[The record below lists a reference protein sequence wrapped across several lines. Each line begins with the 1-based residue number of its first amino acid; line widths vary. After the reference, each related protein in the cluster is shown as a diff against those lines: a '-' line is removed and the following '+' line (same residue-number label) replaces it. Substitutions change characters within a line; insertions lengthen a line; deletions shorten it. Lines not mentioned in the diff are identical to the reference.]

1 MPGQLEDSD
10 DPKEFDDS
18 EQSKELSNS
27 HDLSRALAAWIV
39 FSLVGGVRS
48 GLGSEVR
55 LGEEE
60 LISRNNGRSD
70 NYQQSNPLSLPVEY
84 QADVVR
90 QNRYEVDDV
99 HQLGHKF

>member
-1 MPGQLEDSD
+1 MSGQLEDSD

-18 EQSKELSNS
+18 EQSKELSDS

-39 FSLVGGVRS
+39 FSLLGGVRS
-48 GLGSEVR
+48 GLGSKVSMR
-55 LGEEE
+55 EEE

-70 NYQQSNPLSLPVEY
+70 NYQQSTPSSLPVEY

-90 QNRYEVDDV
+90 QNCDEVDDV
-99 HQLGHKF
+99 HQLGHK